1 MSNLVVK
8 IVEVTTLCYL
18 EQNDQYLMLYRNKRK
33 NDINGGKWIGV
44 GGHLIEKETIEECL
58 LREVY
63 EETGLTL
70 LSYQLRGILYF
81 DIDGIEEKS
90 YLFTANQFSGE
101 LKDCDEGELHWVDKA
116 KINELNLW
124 EGDYY
129 FLERI
134 KSSEDYFE
142 MKLVYKQDRLISH
155 RVVK

>member
-44 GGHLIEKETIEECL
+44 GGHLIEGETIEECL

-90 YLFTANQFSGE
+90 YLFTANQFVGE
-101 LKDCDEGELHWVDKA
+101 LKDCDEGELHWVDKD
-116 KINELNLW
+116 KIKALNLW
-124 EGDYY
+124 KGDYL
-129 FLERI
+129 FLDKIVNEN
-134 KSSEDYFE
+134 EYFE
-142 MKLVYKQDRLISH
+142 MELIYKMDQLVSYK
-155 RVVK
+155 VVK